1 MNEHITYGEFYIPD
15 RMMGGIRRYVD
26 HGIKPGSFLTAVICN
41 DFVRACG
48 TADDENL
55 RNLPAYADYFYN
67 EVPGNVWGSKEKMDA
82 WVLKKEKEREEK
94 DK

>member
-1 MNEHITYGEFYIPD
+1 MNEYYRGFYIPE

-41 DFVRACG
+41 DLVGAAG
-48 TADDENL
+48 TADDENIQS
-55 RNLPAYADYFYN
+55 LPAYANYFYN

-82 WVLKKEKEREEK
+82 WVLKKEKEREET
-94 DK
+94 